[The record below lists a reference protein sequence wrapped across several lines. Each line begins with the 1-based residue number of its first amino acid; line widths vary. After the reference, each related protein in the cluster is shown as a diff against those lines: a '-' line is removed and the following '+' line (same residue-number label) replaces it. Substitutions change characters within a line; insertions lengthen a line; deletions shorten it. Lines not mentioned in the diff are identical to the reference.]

1 MRRPRYT
8 VRLLRAAEDDF
19 TEIVSYVAAERP
31 NAAESL
37 AQRIE
42 NSLRL
47 LAANPYLGR
56 VPKDVALLDLG
67 YRYLIVQNYLIFYVI
82 EERTV
87 FVHRIVHGARDL
99 LDLF

>member
-31 NAAESL
+31 NTAESL

-99 LDLF
+99 QDLF

>member
-1 MRRPRYT
+1 VKRPRYT

-19 TEIVSYVAAERP
+19 TEIVSYVAAERAD
-31 NAAESL
+31 AAEAL

-42 NSLRL
+42 TSLRL

-82 EERTV
+82 EERTI
-87 FVHRIVHGARDL
+87 FVHRIVHGARDFL
-99 LDLF
+99 ELF